1 MLFSC
6 LAILVFYLNSKSI
19 YLINSSNKEE
29 VTLMM
34 GNAWN
39 SWVSTFIL
47 SHVTPTRKHA
57 SVKGSRSL
65 YWSTWSYLAEPFTSL
80 HYSCYVQS
88 LKGTRE
94 LDFWYELSVLLDL
107 KICYLSF
114 NPELRKQHM
123 DYSLNQTVTASA
135 IQAQGKW
142 VHLPMGEKLKI
153 VHPSFN

>member
-29 VTLMM
+29 VTLMI

-88 LKGTRE
+88 LEGTRE